1 MTVVNMISISL
12 KQSVAARSSQ
22 VRDTLLEHE
31 HLHRFFNATFL
42 LLKTQNAGD
51 ISGGKGS
58 IRQVSVLGSQF
69 QEQIISA
76 DDCHISYQI
85 MGNKPVA
92 HHRGDIYFNTSNSS
106 AVPTTDITYNIS
118 CEAPWWIP
126 SFVLGFFI
134 KKDITQALKKLA
146 SHFKDGTL

>member
-1 MTVVNMISISL
+1 MISISL
-12 KQSVAARSSQ
+12 KQNLAAKPSQ

-42 LLKTQNAGD
+42 LLKTQNEGD

-58 IRQVSVLGSQF
+58 IRQVSMLGSQF

-76 DDCHISYQI
+76 DDNHISYQI
-85 MGNKPVA
+85 IGNKPVA
-92 HHRGDIYFNTSNSS
+92 HHRGDIYFNTANSS

-118 CEAPWWIP
+118 CKAPWWIP
-126 SFVLGFFI
+126 SFVLQFFI
-134 KKDITQALKKLA
+134 KKDITRALKKLA
-146 SHFKDGTL
+146 THFKDGAV